1 MFLERFIDVAGY
13 LIVAGSEP
21 PSEDCY
27 EFPATKDFD
36 EFPESLTLRLPLCF
50 EEKELL
56 IDNDLFVI
64 PNV

>member
-21 PSEDCY
+21 PLEDCY
-27 EFPATKDFD
+27 
-36 EFPESLTLRLPLCF
+36 EFPESLTLRLPLSF

-56 IDNDLFVI
+56 IDNDLIVI